1 MNNFKIR
8 LIVSLLAFP
17 LIYVLL
23 YQKTLSNLLILIVF
37 LFCIFEWVKIFK
49 KKNAI
54 FFFGLIVLFVF
65 LLSLLRIYNFEEFNL
80 IFLWLIILTW
90 LSDIGGYI
98 FGKLFG
104 GPKLTQISPNKTW
117 AGAIGSIILSQL
129 AFLIFFLNS
138 DYKFN
143 ITIIF
148 VQLFLSIIGQFGDIL
163 MSYVKRKNNKK
174 NTSNFIPGHGGFL
187 DRVDG
192 LIWIIILE
200 IFLFN
205 KKKNLHFRV
214 NRKYWKINFTDH
226 LKK

>member
-1 MNNFKIR
+1 MNNFKKR
-8 LIVSLLAFP
+8 LSVSLLAFP

-54 FFFGLIVLFVF
+54 FFLGLIVLFVF

-117 AGAIGSIILSQL
+117 AGAIGSIILSQF
-129 AFLIFFLNS
+129 AFLIFFLDSN
-138 DYKFN
+138 YKFN
-143 ITIIF
+143 ISIIF
-148 VQLFLSIIGQFGDIL
+148 MQLFLSIIGQFGDIL

-174 NTSNFIPGHGGFL
+174 DTSNFIPGHGGFL

-192 LIWIIILE
+192 LIWIII
-200 IFLFN
+200 IG
-205 KKKNLHFRV
+205 
-214 NRKYWKINFTDH
+214 NFFI
-226 LKK
+226 K

>member
-1 MNNFKIR
+1 MNNFKKR
-8 LIVSLLAFP
+8 LSVSLLAFP

-54 FFFGLIVLFVF
+54 FFLGLIVLFFF

-117 AGAIGSIILSQL
+117 AGAIGSIILSQF

-148 VQLFLSIIGQFGDIL
+148 MQLFLSIIGQFGDIL

-174 NTSNFIPGHGGFL
+174 DTSNFIPGHGGFL

-192 LIWIIILE
+192 LIWIII
-200 IFLFN
+200 FG
-205 KKKNLHFRV
+205 
-214 NRKYWKINFTDH
+214 NFFI
-226 LKK
+226 

>member
-1 MNNFKIR
+1 MNNFKKR
-8 LIVSLLAFP
+8 LSVSLLAFP

-54 FFFGLIVLFVF
+54 FFLGLIVLFVF
-65 LLSLLRIYNFEEFNL
+65 LLSLLRIYNYEEFNL
-80 IFLWLIILTW
+80 TFLWLIVLTW

-117 AGAIGSIILSQL
+117 AGAIGSIILSQF

-138 DYKFN
+138 NYKFN
-143 ITIIF
+143 INIIF
-148 VQLFLSIIGQFGDIL
+148 MQLFLSIIGQFGDIL

-174 NTSNFIPGHGGFL
+174 DTSNFIPGHGGFL

-192 LIWIIILE
+192 LIWIII
-200 IFLFN
+200 FG
-205 KKKNLHFRV
+205 
-214 NRKYWKINFTDH
+214 NFFI
-226 LKK
+226 

>member
-1 MNNFKIR
+1 MSNFKKR
-8 LIVSLLAFP
+8 LSVSLLAFP

-49 KKNAI
+49 RKNAI
-54 FFFGLIVLFVF
+54 FFLGIIVLFVF

-104 GPKLTQISPNKTW
+104 GPKLIKISPNKTW
-117 AGAIGSIILSQL
+117 SGAFGSLILSQF
-129 AFLIFFLNS
+129 ACLIFFLDSN
-138 DYKFN
+138 YILNFN
-143 ITIIF
+143 IF
-148 VQLFLSIIGQFGDIL
+148 FYQFLLSIIGQIGDIL
-163 MSYVKRKNNKK
+163 MSYIKRLNDKK
-174 NTSNFIPGHGGFL
+174 DTSNFIPGHGGFL

-192 LIWIIILE
+192 LIWIF
-200 IFLFN
+200 IFG
-205 KKKNLHFRV
+205 
-214 NRKYWKINFTDH
+214 NF
-226 LKK
+226 LI

>member
-1 MNNFKIR
+1 MNNFKKR
-8 LIVSLLAFP
+8 LSVSLLAFP

-54 FFFGLIVLFVF
+54 FFLGLIVLFVF

-80 IFLWLIILTW
+80 TFLWLIVLTW

-117 AGAIGSIILSQL
+117 AGAIGSIILSQF

-148 VQLFLSIIGQFGDIL
+148 MQLFLSIIGQFGDIL

-174 NTSNFIPGHGGFL
+174 DTSSFIPGHGGFL

-192 LIWIIILE
+192 LIWIII
-200 IFLFN
+200 FG
-205 KKKNLHFRV
+205 
-214 NRKYWKINFTDH
+214 NFFI
-226 LKK
+226 

>member
-1 MNNFKIR
+1 MSNFKKR
-8 LIVSLLAFP
+8 LSVSLLAFP

-49 KKNAI
+49 RKNAI
-54 FFFGLIVLFVF
+54 FFLGLIVLFVF

-80 IFLWLIILTW
+80 TFLWLIVLTW

-117 AGAIGSIILSQL
+117 AGAIGSIILSQF

-148 VQLFLSIIGQFGDIL
+148 MQLFLSIIGQFGDIL

-174 NTSNFIPGHGGFL
+174 DTSNFIPGHGGFL

-192 LIWIIILE
+192 LIWIII
-200 IFLFN
+200 FG
-205 KKKNLHFRV
+205 
-214 NRKYWKINFTDH
+214 NFFI
-226 LKK
+226 

>member
-1 MNNFKIR
+1 MNNFKKR
-8 LIVSLLAFP
+8 LSVSLLAFP

-23 YQKTLSNLLILIVF
+23 YHKTLSNLLILIVF
-37 LFCIFEWVKIFK
+37 LFCFFEWVKIFK
-49 KKNAI
+49 RKNAI
-54 FFFGLIVLFVF
+54 FFLGLIVLFFF
-65 LLSLLRIYNFEEFNL
+65 LLSLLRIYNYEEFNL
-80 IFLWLIILTW
+80 TFLWLIVLTW

-117 AGAIGSIILSQL
+117 AGAIGSIILSQF

-138 DYKFN
+138 NYKFN

-148 VQLFLSIIGQFGDIL
+148 MQLFLSIIGQFGDIL

-174 NTSNFIPGHGGFL
+174 DTSNFIPGHGGFL

-192 LIWIIILE
+192 LIWIII
-200 IFLFN
+200 FG
-205 KKKNLHFRV
+205 
-214 NRKYWKINFTDH
+214 NFYI
-226 LKK
+226 

>member
-1 MNNFKIR
+1 MSNFKKR

-17 LIYVLL
+17 LIYILL
-23 YQKTLSNLLILIVF
+23 YQKVLSNLLILIVF

-54 FFFGLIVLFVF
+54 FFLGLIVLFAF

-80 IFLWLIILTW
+80 TFLWLIILTW

-117 AGAIGSIILSQL
+117 AGAIGSIILSQF

-148 VQLFLSIIGQFGDIL
+148 MQLFLSIIGQFGDIL

-174 NTSNFIPGHGGFL
+174 DTSNFIPGHGGFL

-192 LIWIIILE
+192 LIWIII
-200 IFLFN
+200 FG
-205 KKKNLHFRV
+205 
-214 NRKYWKINFTDH
+214 NFFI
-226 LKK
+226 

>member
-1 MNNFKIR
+1 MNNFKKR

-17 LIYVLL
+17 LIYILL
-23 YQKTLSNLLILIVF
+23 YQKVLSNLLILIVF

-54 FFFGLIVLFVF
+54 FLLGLIVLFAF

-80 IFLWLIILTW
+80 TFLWLIILTW

-117 AGAIGSIILSQL
+117 AGAIGSIILSQF

-138 DYKFN
+138 NYKFN

-148 VQLFLSIIGQFGDIL
+148 MQLFLSIIGQFGDIT
-163 MSYVKRKNNKK
+163 MSFVKRKNNKK
-174 NTSNFIPGHGGFL
+174 DTSNFIPGHGGFL

-192 LIWIIILE
+192 LIWIIICG
-200 IFLFN
+200 
-205 KKKNLHFRV
+205 
-214 NRKYWKINFTDH
+214 NFFI
-226 LKK
+226 

>member
-1 MNNFKIR
+1 MNNFKKR
-8 LIVSLLAFP
+8 LSVSLLAFP

-54 FFFGLIVLFVF
+54 FFLGLIVLFVF

-80 IFLWLIILTW
+80 TFLWLIVLTW

-104 GPKLTQISPNKTW
+104 GTKLTQISPNKTW
-117 AGAIGSIILSQL
+117 AGAIGSIILSQF

-138 DYKFN
+138 NYKFD

-148 VQLFLSIIGQFGDIL
+148 IQLFLSIIGQFGDIL
-163 MSYVKRKNNKK
+163 MSYIKRKNNKK
-174 NTSNFIPGHGGFL
+174 DTSNFIPGHGGFL

-192 LIWIIILE
+192 LIWIII
-200 IFLFN
+200 FG
-205 KKKNLHFRV
+205 
-214 NRKYWKINFTDH
+214 NFFI
-226 LKK
+226 